1 MPFWWR
7 RRRKP
12 WFGRWTTYKRKRRY
26 KPRRKRRRIYR
37 RRRTYRTNKRRRRSR
52 RKVRRKQ
59 QKIILKQWQPE
70 SIKKCKIK
78 GLGVLV
84 LGAEGTQY
92 RCFTDYKNEWTSP
105 KLPGGGG
112 FGCELYTLEY
122 LYSEYKAKNNIWTSS
137 NKYRDLCRY
146 TGCTITLFR
155 HPQTDFVFAYDIQP
169 PFTINKYTYMFLH
182 PQMMLLRKNKKI
194 ILSTATNPKGKLYKK
209 IKIKPPKQLSTK
221 WFFQQEFTKYG
232 LVALAASACN
242 FRYPWLGCC
251 NENLI
256 ITLYYLQADFYKDS
270 GWAQA
275 SITYNPMTAITQMAT
290 NNIYYYDINKKDL
303 KYTMNPDDVKSYDGA
318 LNYDKGWFCSKV
330 LKAWKVTSATGKELG
345 LQPCGIIRYNPAI
358 DTGKGS
364 KLWVVNTLTH
374 DWRIPTDEDLIMEG
388 YPLWLMLHGYT
399 SFLYQVKG
407 QKQPFSSGMIVV
419 KSDAISRVKGIDT
432 RGFYPILDQNFING
446 RNAKDTPPWLFQ
458 GKYWYPSIYA
468 QRESISQIVNCG
480 PYIPKYNEEKYSTWQ
495 LNYRY
500 NFYFKWG
507 GSYPPGQD
515 AEDPEKKKPYP
526 VPDKF
531 QETVSIADPVSQK
544 YETIF
549 KTWDYR
555 RGSLTK
561 TAIKRMQQNLQ
572 TDDSLSTD
580 STGCSSAKKK
590 RLLPTLQ
597 NPKKENQEIQN
608 CLRSLCEENT
618 WQEPKEDTNI
628 YQLLQQQHQQQ
639 QQLKH
644 NLLTLIAN
652 LKSQQRTILHQ
663 TGYLA

>member
-12 WFGRWTTYKRKRRY
+12 WFGRWRRYRRKQTYRPRKRR
-26 KPRRKRRRIYR
+26 KRIHR
-37 RRRTYRTNKRRRRSR
+37 RRRTYRAYKSRRRSR

-92 RCFTDYKNEWTSP
+92 RCFTDYKYEWTSP
-105 KLPGGGG
+105 KYPGGGG
-112 FGCELYTLEY
+112 FGCELYTLQY
-122 LYSEYKAKNNIWTSS
+122 LFSEYSAKNNIWTAS

-146 TGCTITLFR
+146 TGCSITLFR
-155 HPQTDFVFAYDIQP
+155 HPETDFIFVYDIQP

-182 PQMMLLRKNKKI
+182 PQMLLLRKNKKI
-194 ILSTATNPKGKLYKK
+194 ILSTATKPNGKLTKK
-209 IKIKPPKQLSTK
+209 VKIKPPKQLSTK
-221 WFFQQEFTKYG
+221 WFFQEEFTKFG
-232 LVALAASACN
+232 LVTLAAAACN

-256 ITLYYLQADFYKDS
+256 ITLYYLQPGFYS
-270 GWAQA
+270 NPGWAQF
-275 SITYNPMTAITQMAT
+275 STTYNPKFGGAEMSKD
-290 NNIYYYDINKKDL
+290 NFYYYDRTKPSL
-303 KYTMNPDDVKSYDGA
+303 KYEMQPNDMTTYDQQVSY
-318 LNYDKGWFCSKV
+318 NGWFQSKV
-330 LKAWKVTSATGKELG
+330 LKAWKVTTKTGRDLG
-345 LQPCGIIRYNPAI
+345 YTPCGILRYNPSL
-358 DTGKGS
+358 DTGKNN
-364 KLWVVNTLTH
+364 KLWVQNTLGH
-374 DWRIPTDEDLIMEG
+374 EWKPPTDEDLIMEG

-399 SFLYQVKG
+399 SFLNQVKA
-407 QKQPFSSGMIVV
+407 QKSPFSSSLIVV
-419 KSDAISRVKGIDT
+419 QCSALKRISGIDT
-432 RGFYPILDQNFING
+432 HTYYPLIDQNFING
-446 RNAKDTPPWLFQ
+446 RGTKDTDPWLFQ
-458 GKYWYPSIYA
+458 NKYWYPSIYS

-480 PYIPKYNEEKYSTWQ
+480 PYIPKYNENKQSTWQ

-515 AEDPEKKKPYP
+515 AEDPEKKKTYP
-526 VPDKF
+526 VPDKQ
-531 QETVSIADPVSQK
+531 QETVSIADPLSQK
-544 YETIF
+544 QATIF

-572 TDDSLSTD
+572 TDESLSTD
-580 STGCSSAKKK
+580 STSYSSPKRA

-597 NPKKENQEIQN
+597 DPKKENQEIQS
-608 CLRSLCEENT
+608 CLLSLYEENT
-618 WQEPKEDTNI
+618 WQEPKEGTDI

-652 LKSQQRTILHQ
+652 LKSQQRTLLHQ